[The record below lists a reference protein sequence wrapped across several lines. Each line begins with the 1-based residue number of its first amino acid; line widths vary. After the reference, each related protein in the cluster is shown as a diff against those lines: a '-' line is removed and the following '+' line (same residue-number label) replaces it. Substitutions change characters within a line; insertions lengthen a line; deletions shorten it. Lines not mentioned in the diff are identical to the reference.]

1 MAIAFLHESTP
12 DEAGF
17 TESAHAEASAK
28 DRRAQVRLSAEDA
41 SWLRG
46 ARLKYGSDVRVI
58 DISTGGILIES
69 DGAPLAP
76 QSNVVFE
83 LSAQTGTIL
92 MPARVLRSQP
102 AEGSTRTQT
111 ACAFK
116 RSLSV
121 DAVAPPLA
129 MNHRRQYQRLR
140 AHRGSA
146 SSRDS
151 AAARWYAATPT
162 TSILQRRISI

>member
-1 MAIAFLHESTP
+1 M
-12 DEAGF
+12 
-17 TESAHAEASAK
+17 
-28 DRRAQVRLSAEDA
+28 
-41 SWLRG
+41 
-46 ARLKYGSDVRVI
+46 I

-83 LSAQTGTIL
+83 LSAQTGPIL

-102 AEGSTRTQT
+102 VEGGTRSQT

-116 RSLSV
+116 RPLSV
-121 DAVAPPLA
+121 DAVAAVTRDESPAPV
-129 MNHRRQYQRLR
+129 RRLG

-146 SSRDS
+146 SSHDS
-151 AAARWYAATPT
+151 AAVRRCAATPM

>member
-1 MAIAFLHESTP
+1 M
-12 DEAGF
+12 
-17 TESAHAEASAK
+17 
-28 DRRAQVRLSAEDA
+28 RLSAEDA

-46 ARLKYGSDVRVI
+46 ARLKYGSEVRVI

-83 LSAQTGTIL
+83 LSAQTGPIL

-102 AEGSTRTQT
+102 VEGSTRSQT

-116 RSLSV
+116 RPLSV
-121 DAVAPPLA
+121 DAVAAVTRDESPAPVPA
-129 MNHRRQYQRLR
+129 AAR

-151 AAARWYAATPT
+151 AAVRWCAATPT
-162 TSILQRRISI
+162 TSIPQRRISI